1 MEVEEAALRKR
12 IEHQED
18 EIVRLHDTIEDQT
31 ASIDNLN
38 VRFGSNNSAGP
49 VLKLRSHISDFWL
62 KPPPG
67 LKGDANSLKRYKSSS
82 VPNAL
87 QSCSRPSSS
96 PSRGT
101 SCAMLLIAVKRYVE

>member
-38 VRFGSNNSAGP
+38 VRFGSSYAAG
-49 VLKLRSHISDFWL
+49 VDTEI
-62 KPPPG
+62 
-67 LKGDANSLKRYKSSS
+67 
-82 VPNAL
+82 AL
-87 QSCSRPSSS
+87 
-96 PSRGT
+96 T
-101 SCAMLLIAVKRYVE
+101 H

>member
-38 VRFGSNNSAGP
+38 VRFGSNNSAGISAEIA
-49 VLKLRSHISDFWL
+49 LKH
-62 KPPPG
+62 
-67 LKGDANSLKRYKSSS
+67 
-82 VPNAL
+82 
-87 QSCSRPSSS
+87 
-96 PSRGT
+96 
-101 SCAMLLIAVKRYVE
+101 